1 VVAADLPGRSIVV
14 AGLALTARAAVP
26 PSRLRY
32 PLLATAVERHL
43 AWARDFALA
52 GDVDSAVDAIRDAHA
67 ASAELRSSEDAGGA
81 P

>member
-1 VVAADLPGRSIVV
+1 MSLD
-14 AGLALTARAAVP
+14 AAVP
-26 PSRLRY
+26 PAQGRY
-32 PLLATAVERHL
+32 RLLANATERHL

-67 ASAELRSSEDAGGA
+67 TSAELGRWAASDCG

>member
-1 VVAADLPGRSIVV
+1 MSPDE
-14 AGLALTARAAVP
+14 AVP
-26 PSRLRY
+26 PARGRF

-43 AWARDFALA
+43 AWARDFAIA

-67 ASAELRSSEDAGGA
+67 TSAELCTWAASDRA